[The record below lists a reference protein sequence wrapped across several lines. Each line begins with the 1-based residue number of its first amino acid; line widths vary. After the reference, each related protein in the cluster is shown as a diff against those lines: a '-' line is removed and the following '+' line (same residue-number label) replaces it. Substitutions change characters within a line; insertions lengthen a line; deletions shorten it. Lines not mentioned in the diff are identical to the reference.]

1 LADLELVVAC
11 WCFSLVVLGG
21 NLLVGGDQWFP
32 WLGRDNLLAAV
43 VYSAGTAWE
52 NVKFLGCGG
61 SSLHLIIIKIYSEAQ
76 ASSIIIML
84 RLETRASI

>member
-52 NVKFLGCGG
+52 NVKFLGW
-61 SSLHLIIIKIYSEAQ
+61 
-76 ASSIIIML
+76 
-84 RLETRASI
+84 RLEPPSNHNNKNKL